1 MNEVNNSNALHRSA
15 PLAKQRGAIH
25 YREGGA
31 LMNEVNNSN
40 ALHRSAPLA
49 KQRGSIHYR
58 EGGAFMRHR
67 CFRRSISRKLAAA
80 VMAVSLLAG
89 QMLPVM
95 AAEDTGNAAS
105 VKNNGASATEKE
117 VTLRVCSWE
126 EYIDEGG
133 WDEDEAL
140 ELDNGT
146 TIFGENSM
154 VEDFENWYY
163 ENYGVKVNVQYSC
176 FGTNEDLYNML
187 TLGDVYDL
195 VCPSEY
201 MIMKLMSENKLEPLS
216 DGFFDENNDKNYYIN
231 GVSPY
236 IRDTF
241 ETHEINGETWSKYA
255 AGFMFGITGILYN
268 PEKMTADEAGTWTV
282 LNNPKFAKQIT
293 IKDNVRDSYFAAV
306 GALQRDKLMDTE
318 FRAQDDYSEQLKDI
332 MNDVSPETIAKSQDL
347 LQDIKDNVY
356 SFETDSGKAD
366 MITGKV
372 VANYQWSGDA
382 VYAMDQAEED
392 GVKLDFAVPE
402 ECTNL
407 YFDGWVMLKNGI
419 DGDADRKQA
428 AEAFINFVSR
438 PDNAVRNMYY
448 IGYTSVI
455 AGGDDDTVYSY
466 LDYTY
471 GAEDDEEDVVDYPLG
486 YFFTGDNSDPDYVLR
501 APAEQV
507 NRQLGAQYPSQDA
520 IERSAVMEYF
530 DEDATKDINQMWINI
545 RCYNIKDVP
554 TWAWFIVAAVIGA
567 LAGVIVYHKR
577 SKKFY
582 LGK

>member
-1 MNEVNNSNALHRSA
+1 M
-15 PLAKQRGAIH
+15 I
-25 YREGGA
+25 
-31 LMNEVNNSN
+31 
-40 ALHRSAPLA
+40 
-49 KQRGSIHYR
+49 
-58 EGGAFMRHR
+58 RHR
-67 CFRRSISRKLAAA
+67 YFGRSISRKLAAA

-95 AAEDTGNAAS
+95 AAEDAGALADDSQSVASSANDSAANDAAS
-105 VKNNGASATEKE
+105 VKNKGASDTEKE

-133 WDEDEAL
+133 WDEDEAM

-201 MIMKLMSENKLEPLS
+201 MIMKLMSESKLEPLS
-216 DGFFDENNDKNYYIN
+216 DSFFDENNDKNYYIN

-306 GALQRDKLMDTE
+306 GALQRDKLMDPG
-318 FRAQDDYSEQLKDI
+318 FRAQEDYSEQLKDI

-392 GVKLDFAVPE
+392 GVQLDFAVPE

-471 GAEDDEEDVVDYPLG
+471 GADDDEEDVVDYPLG

-501 APAEQV
+501 APAEQID
-507 NRQLGAQYPSQDA
+507 RQLGAQYPSQDA

-567 LAGVIVYHKR
+567 LTGVIVYHKR